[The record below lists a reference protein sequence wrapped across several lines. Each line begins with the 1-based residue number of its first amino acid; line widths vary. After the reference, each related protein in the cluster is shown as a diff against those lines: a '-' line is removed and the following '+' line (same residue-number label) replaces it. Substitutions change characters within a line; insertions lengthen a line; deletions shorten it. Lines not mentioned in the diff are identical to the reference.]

1 MSQPP
6 NGPYGPPGNPP
17 PGPPGPPDNTP
28 PWQAM
33 THAGG
38 PSAAVPPQSKPPT
51 TPPAGPTPAAVPP
64 GAEPGLS
71 LPGVPPPPGTPSP
84 AGPPGPAAAAYPG
97 STPAPATPPYSYG
110 TSSTPPP
117 QRTPGRGLIAGLS
130 TITAL
135 AVIAAGALGYLYAT
149 KDDGGTG
156 PGGGLATD
164 GKTMRQAWKSPA
176 PGARIDM
183 LGTWTAPGRTIAGD
197 KTALV
202 AYDAGTGAEIGRF
215 TPPTGEFCGMAAHGS
230 DGVGLAMYGPKDA
243 CDTTVAVDLATM
255 RSLWDKKTKTAA
267 TGDKYRSVETD
278 SGPGTAVLSTSTGV
292 AAFGLKDG
300 VQKWSWNF
308 DRSSTSTTDDPEVD
322 ALRID
327 GGTVLVELGQYTKNT
342 PAQVV
347 ALDAADGRRKWQT
360 TIPVTDSGYSTVYLV
375 NAEPAVVE
383 IQRNG
388 SYYLQSLG
396 DQGQLRAEIPLR
408 GPDGTLR
415 AYDTRSAAYSSD
427 FGAAPQYGVVITKDT
442 LFATAVKRDQP
453 AGQAVRLVAFDL
465 ASGKARWST
474 ALGGDLYNADV
485 VGTDDTAVFVLGRG
499 LPGTPG
505 KLVSVK
511 RQDGTVRG
519 ARAVDGKDFLTA
531 DERAG
536 WSLAD
541 QRLTAFAWTAY
552 PEVPALVTLA

>member
-1 MSQPP
+1 
-6 NGPYGPPGNPP
+6 
-17 PGPPGPPDNTP
+17 
-28 PWQAM
+28 
-33 THAGG
+33 
-38 PSAAVPPQSKPPT
+38 
-51 TPPAGPTPAAVPP
+51 
-64 GAEPGLS
+64 
-71 LPGVPPPPGTPSP
+71 
-84 AGPPGPAAAAYPG
+84 
-97 STPAPATPPYSYG
+97 
-110 TSSTPPP
+110 
-117 QRTPGRGLIAGLS
+117 PGRGLIAGLS
-130 TITAL
+130 TVTAL

-149 KDDGGTG
+149 KDDSGTG

-197 KTALV
+197 KSALV

-215 TPPTGEFCGMAAHGS
+215 TPPTGEFCGMAAHSS
-230 DGVGLAMYGPKDA
+230 DGIGLAMYGPKDA
-243 CDTTVAVDLATM
+243 CDTTVALDLATM
-255 RSLWDKKTKTAA
+255 RSLWDKKSKTAA

-308 DRSSTSTTDDPEVD
+308 DRSTTSTTDDPEVD

-347 ALDAADGRRKWQT
+347 ALDVGDGRRKWQT

-375 NAEPAVVE
+375 NAEPAVLE

-427 FGAAPQYGVVITKDT
+427 FGAAPQYNVVIAKDT
-442 LFATAVKRDQP
+442 LFATTVKRDQP

-465 ASGKARWST
+465 TNGKARWST
-474 ALGGDLYNADV
+474 ALGADLYNADV

-505 KLVSVK
+505 KLVAVK
-511 RQDGTVRG
+511 RQDGNVRG
-519 ARAVDGKDFLTA
+519 ARAVDGKDFLSA
-531 DERAG
+531 DDRAG